1 MRVEGHRD
9 EHLSFIMP
17 ILIGFVGHRRT
28 YSREKREA
36 EFIIVK
42 KLLFFFKFT
51 VLTFILVVMKLTNT
65 DTQILRHMFTNFETK
80 YCYAVFK

>member
-1 MRVEGHRD
+1 MEGVEGKAGGLMRVEGHRD

-42 KLLFFFKFT
+42 KLLFFLNSLF
-51 VLTFILVVMKLTNT
+51 
-65 DTQILRHMFTNFETK
+65 
-80 YCYAVFK
+80 